1 MTRDVVTADGR
12 TLRVHESGDPDG
24 RAVLVHHGTPGS
36 GLLYPPH
43 ERDATAKGIRLIG
56 YDRPGYGGST
66 RQAGRSVA
74 DAAGDVARILDALEV
89 ERFASWGISGGGPH
103 VLACAALLPDR
114 CVGVASIASVAPFD
128 ADGLDW
134 LEGMGDGNQ
143 AEFGAAQAGVEPLR
157 ENLERET
164 AAMKT
169 VTAEQLA
176 DAMRP
181 FLSDRDAA
189 TLTGELAAFLL
200 EWFNDG
206 LRRGIDGWFDDD
218 LAFLARWGFDLESIR
233 IPVYLR
239 QGRQDLMVPYAHGAW
254 LAERIPGVEAE
265 LSENHGHLTLIADI
279 PAAHAWLL
287 ERFDA
292 AA

>member
-1 MTRDVVTADGR
+1 V
-12 TLRVHESGDPDG
+12 LRIEDTDRERP
-24 RAVLVHHGTPGS
+24 TP
-36 GLLYPPH
+36 
-43 ERDATAKGIRLIG
+43 AN
-56 YDRPGYGGST
+56 
-66 RQAGRSVA
+66 VA
-74 DAAGDVARILDALEV
+74 QILDALEV

-218 LAFLARWGFDLESIR
+218 LAFLARWGFDLESTR